1 MNKSDVKVILIFLLI
16 VVVGFI
22 VMHISSKEGNIVEV
36 YYRDN
41 IVLTMNLDVDN
52 EYIVDGDLGEVVI
65 EVKDRKVRVKKENSP
80 RNICSKEG
88 YISDSSRPLI
98 CLPNNIV
105 IKIVSSSEID
115 GVVYWWRQKI
125 LLELEYL
132 LL

>member
-1 MNKSDVKVILIFLLI
+1 LLEVMVLIMNKSDVKVILIFLLI

-115 GVVYWWRQKI
+115 GVVY
-125 LLELEYL
+125 
-132 LL
+132 